1 MAASCFLSSKCFQ
14 INVKSNVEYKAFC
27 QKDPV
32 LSALHSPSPLVHV
45 SCACVCV
52 CTRVCVHVCV
62 QGQGEDCTPTSP
74 RQTPTGKQRME
85 EKTSAPSMVTTA
97 TPTPQLSPAC
107 YPSLQCQPSL
117 SPLKKPCQEW

>member
-27 QKDPV
+27 QIDPV

-52 CTRVCVHVCV
+52 CTRVCPGAGGGLHAYLPKADPNR
-62 QGQGEDCTPTSP
+62 QAEDGGENICPQHGDHSHAHTPTISCLLP
-74 RQTPTGKQRME
+74 FPAVPAFSFPT
-85 EKTSAPSMVTTA
+85 
-97 TPTPQLSPAC
+97 
-107 YPSLQCQPSL
+107 
-117 SPLKKPCQEW
+117 